1 VIALAFARPNRDQ
14 KVELLRGVS
23 LFSTC
28 RKGELKRIASL
39 VDQVEAPAGKVLA
52 REGAVG
58 REFFVIV
65 EGRAKATRG
74 SRKLASLRRGS
85 FFGEMS
91 LLDDG
96 PRSATVTAE
105 TDMQLLVLSSRSF
118 ASLIAGNPAVSRKL
132 LRGLAERLR
141 AAQAAATH

>member
-1 VIALAFARPNRDQ
+1 LAFGRANKDL
-14 KVELLRGVS
+14 KVQLLSGVS
-23 LFSTC
+23 LFSSC
-28 RKGELKRIASL
+28 SQHELKRIASL
-39 VDQVEAPAGKVLA
+39 VDQVDAPAGKVLA

-65 EGRAKATRG
+65 DGRAKATKGGRKIG
-74 SRKLASLRRGS
+74 SLGRGS

-91 LLDDG
+91 LLDEG

-105 TDMQLLVLSSRSF
+105 TDMALLVLSSRSF
-118 ASLIAGNPAVSRKL
+118 SSLIADNPAVSRKL

-141 AAQAAATH
+141 AAQAAPSH

>member
-1 VIALAFARPNRDQ
+1 MAFARTNKDL
-14 KVELLRGVS
+14 KVQLLNGVA

-28 RKGELKRIASL
+28 NRHELKRIASL

-65 EGRAKATRG
+65 EGRAKATRQG
-74 SRKLASLRRGS
+74 RKIASLGRGS

-105 TDMQLLVLSSRSF
+105 TDMQLLVLTSRSF
-118 ASLIAGNPAVSRKL
+118 SSLIDDNPSVSRKL

-141 AAQAAATH
+141 AAQAAPTH